1 MEQANRRICRVG
13 PTPEEHRPL
22 RRIVDS
28 GKGSVRYRR
37 RAPVPLL
44 ADEGHKDGGCHD
56 RTIAGIVGVGMA
68 TPGRVRRQCVME
80 GPDAALSCTE
90 QVNRRKRLLDGEG
103 EAVLIRPACSK
114 PPSGRS
120 EWTMRMLG
128 DRLVELEIADGMSAE
143 TVRRTLKETT

>member
-1 MEQANRRICRVG
+1 MCHGR
-13 PTPEEHRPL
+13 
-22 RRIVDS
+22 S
-28 GKGSVRYRR
+28 GY
-37 RAPVPLL
+37 
-44 ADEGHKDGGCHD
+44 
-56 RTIAGIVGVGMA
+56 
-68 TPGRVRRQCVME
+68 
-80 GPDAALSCTE
+80 AALSRTE

-103 EAVLIRPACSK
+103 EAVLTRPAWSK